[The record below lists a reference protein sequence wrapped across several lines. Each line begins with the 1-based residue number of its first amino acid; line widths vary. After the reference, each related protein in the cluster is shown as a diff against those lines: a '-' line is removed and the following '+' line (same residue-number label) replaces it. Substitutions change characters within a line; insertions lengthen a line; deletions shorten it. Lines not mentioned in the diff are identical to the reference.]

1 MQRNWDE
8 ELVEDREFRIG
19 GELFEWIY
27 PHWEVGAKQM
37 NEAYKLEPSETN
49 GDAPAEPQFSFVDDT
64 KFAIDRIP
72 LYLNP
77 KNDAQKRFKALVARK
92 TDAVPRFQLVLLYK
106 WLVEV
111 TNNLPTTP
119 PSERS
124 AGGGDSDT
132 SSSDASSSQEATST
146 A

>member
-1 MQRNWDE
+1 MLRNWDD

-27 PHWEVGAKQM
+27 PHWQVGAELFDAQLTP
-37 NEAYKLEPSETN
+37 AQTN
-49 GDAPAEPQFSFVDDT
+49 GDEPQQFSFVEDT

-72 LYLNP
+72 LFLSN
-77 KNDAQKRFKALVARK
+77 KNDGHKRFKALTARK
-92 TDAVPRFQLVLLYK
+92 ADAVPRYQLVQLYK

-111 TNNLPTTP
+111 TGGLPTTP
-119 PSERS
+119 PSEQVS
-124 AGGGDSDT
+124 GGGDPDT
-132 SSSDASSSQEATST
+132 SSSAESSSQEATST